1 MKLKKG
7 IFFLSFFLLCLPV
20 FADEGWRYVSP
31 MPHPRYGHDATL
43 GHDGRIYVMGGFV
56 WYTRQGLYSN
66 LAYDPRNDT
75 WTYLEPVPGWYQ
87 DPNVF
92 MFLDAEAGF
101 WRYAHKQNGKDGYY
115 RVQKLGTKEYEIKRI
130 SSDKLRNT
138 NVERQG
144 DGVAIVT
151 AKDGLIYWTG
161 GNGKGRGHGE
171 NLVLPYDP
179 VNKKW
184 PEAVPKRVYRS
195 PFASGNLTVFKT
207 NVPPMLDRRIDHEAV
222 VTTDGKIYVMGGRK
236 YGRVKDQYGNIAG
249 TEGHVLD
256 TVECYD
262 PEKNAW
268 EYVKPMSSSRFLFA
282 AVVGRDDKIY
292 VFGGASKQGESGA
305 SGVLSAVEVYDPKT
319 NGWSFRKPMPEA
331 RDSHAGVLAADGKI
345 YLLGGSAGGLNP
357 PLRDILIYDPAGDTW
372 KHGPP
377 MNLPRSTLAAVAT
390 PEGKIYAIGGTD
402 AGAYENRKLLNVF
415 LPEKAELYTGQVQS
429 TVEVLDIYQL
439 K

>member
-1 MKLKKG
+1 MKPKKG
-7 IFFLSFFLLCLPV
+7 IFFLIFFSLCLPV
-20 FADEGWRYVSP
+20 LADEGWRSVSP
-31 MPHPRYGHDATL
+31 MPHPRYGHDASL
-43 GHDGRIYVMGGFV
+43 GLDGNIYVMGGFV
-56 WYTRQGLYSN
+56 WYTHDGMYTN
-66 LAYDPRNDT
+66 LVYNPRKDN
-75 WTYLEPVPGWYQ
+75 WNYLEPVPGWITEGHYMSKNP
-87 DPNVF
+87 DNDLWEALKPIRGVPNSYKVIAPAVREGQ
-92 MFLDAEAGF
+92 LREGIPL
-101 WRYAHKQNGKDGYY
+101 N
-115 RVQKLGTKEYEIKRI
+115 
-130 SSDKLRNT
+130 KLRNT
-138 NVERQG
+138 DLLRQG

-151 AKDGLIYWTG
+151 GKDGLIYWTG
-161 GNGKGRGHGE
+161 GNGKGRGYGE

-179 VNKKW
+179 VTKKW

-222 VTTDGKIYVMGGRK
+222 VTRDGKIYVIGGRK

-319 NGWSFRKPMPEA
+319 NAWSFRKPMPEA

-357 PLRDILIYDPAGDTW
+357 PLRDVLIYDPAGDTW